1 MNSLRTRLILGFALV
16 AVLPLALAMALLEQR
31 IRFTMNTQASE
42 QLNTALEIAQSQ
54 LADDAANLRVRLVRL
69 AEDAELKR
77 LHLVEPEGGLGL
89 RRLLEDRR
97 FLLGLDYLA
106 VSDSTDRIVADASF
120 APMPGRER
128 LSAEQLAPPATRAGA
143 DTTAPIAETEIE
155 VALNRAGAFVLG
167 GSGLIRYEEQP
178 AGRVRGG
185 VLLDSLYLLRL
196 KSASGLELM
205 LRDLRGDVV
214 ASTLPGTLAPLAR
227 PADSSV
233 ARVQLNG
240 GSYLTRESPLRIGS
254 TPGMP
259 AARLTA
265 LTSTAAADDAI
276 TVLRTTALALGG
288 LGVMLAIVL
297 GLVWSHQVSRP
308 VVRLAGFS
316 ERISR
321 GEFDEPLAMESM
333 RELQTL
339 VDALERM
346 RTDLGHYRERLRAS
360 ERQAAYGQMARR
372 VAHEI
377 KNPLTPIAL
386 SVAGLQRSYA
396 QGRDD
401 FGTTLGEAV
410 RTVNEEV
417 NRLKALL
424 YEFGELGRFPP
435 PRPEVFDLRDLLR
448 DLGSLHMLDV
458 EAGRLVLEAP
468 AGAVTVNADRDQ
480 IRRALLN
487 LAQNALDAT
496 AAPKPGRVLV
506 NVATDDAWARLRVSD
521 DGPGLTDE
529 QRENLFVPGFT
540 TKARGSGLGLTLVER
555 IVTDHGGTLEV
566 ESSPGRGTTFV
577 LRLPRAPAA
586 EE

>member
-1 MNSLRTRLILGFALV
+1 MNSLRARLILGFSLV
-16 AVLPLALAMALLEQR
+16 AVLPLALAMLLLEQR
-31 IRFTMNTQASE
+31 IRFTMHAQASE
-42 QLNTALEIAQSQ
+42 QLDRALEIAQLQ
-54 LADDAANLRVRLVRL
+54 LVEDASNLGVRLERL

-77 LHLVEPEGGLGL
+77 MHLVEPEGGLGL

-97 FLLGLDYLA
+97 FLLSLDYLA
-106 VSDSTDRIVADASF
+106 ITDSSGRIVADASL
-120 APMPGRER
+120 APLPGRER
-128 LSAEQLAPPATRAGA
+128 MSAEQLSLAPRTANADSAATTDA
-143 DTTAPIAETEIE
+143 DFEIA
-155 VALNRAGAFVLG
+155 LSRSGSFVLSA
-167 GSGLIRYEEQP
+167 SGLIRYEDQP
-178 AGRVRGG
+178 AGRVLGG
-185 VLLDSLYLLRL
+185 VLLDSLYLARL

-205 LRDLRGDVV
+205 LRDLRGHVV
-214 ASTLPGTLAPLAR
+214 ASTLQGPLAPLSR

-233 ARVQLNG
+233 ARVRLNG
-240 GSYLTRESPLRIGS
+240 GSYLTRESPLRIGA
-254 TPGMP
+254 TRGIP

-265 LTSTAAADDAI
+265 LASTATADDAI
-276 TVLRTTALALGG
+276 IVLRTTALALGG
-288 LGVMLAIVL
+288 LGVLLAIVL
-297 GLVWSHQVSRP
+297 GLVWSHSVSRP

-346 RTDLGHYRERLRAS
+346 RTDLGLYRDRLRAS

-401 FGTTLGEAV
+401 FGSTLDEAV

-417 NRLKALL
+417 HRLKSLL

-435 PRPEVFDLRDLLR
+435 PRFEGFDLRDLLR

-458 EAGRLVLEAP
+458 EAERLVLDAP
-468 AGAVTVNADRDQ
+468 AGPVPVNADRDQ
-480 IRRALLN
+480 LRRALLN

-496 AAPKPGRVLV
+496 ATATPPGRVLV
-506 NVATDDAWARLRVSD
+506 SVAQEDAWARLRVSD
-521 DGPGLTDE
+521 DGPGLTEE
-529 QRENLFVPGFT
+529 QRTNLFVPGFT
-540 TKARGSGLGLTLVER
+540 TKPRGSGLGLTLVER
-555 IVTDHGGTLEV
+555 IVSDHGGTLEV
-566 ESSPGRGTTFV
+566 ESAPGKGTTFV
-577 LRLPRAPAA
+577 LRLPRAPAP
-586 EE
+586 EN

>member
-42 QLNTALEIAQSQ
+42 QLDSALEIAQRQ
-54 LADDAANLRVRLVRL
+54 LASDASNLRVRLLRL

-77 LHLVEPEGGLGL
+77 MHLVEPEGGLGL

-97 FLLGLDYLA
+97 FLLGLEYLA
-106 VSDSTDRIVADASF
+106 VTDSAGRMVADASL

-128 LSAEQLAPPATRAGA
+128 MSAEQLAPPSSAASTDTSAAAA
-143 DTTAPIAETEIE
+143 DTEIE
-155 VALNRAGAFVLG
+155 IALNRMGSFVLG
-167 GSGLIRYEEQP
+167 GSGLIRYEERP

-205 LRDLRGDVV
+205 LRDLRGTVV
-214 ASTLPGTLAPLAR
+214 ATTLPGPLAPLSR

-233 ARVQLNG
+233 ARVRLNG
-240 GSYLTRESPLRIGS
+240 ASYLTRESPLRVGS
-254 TPGMP
+254 APGLP

-265 LTSTAAADDAI
+265 LASTATADDAI

-308 VVRLAGFS
+308 VVRLANFS

-401 FGTTLGEAV
+401 FGSTLDEAV

-417 NRLKALL
+417 NRLKSLL

-435 PRPEVFDLRDLLR
+435 PRPEVFDLRELLR
-448 DLGSLHMLDV
+448 DLGALHMLDV
-458 EAGRLVLEAP
+458 ESGRLQLDTP
-468 AGAVTVNADRDQ
+468 AGVVHVNADRDQ
-480 IRRALLN
+480 LRRALLN

-496 AAPKPGRVLV
+496 APSSGRVRV
-506 NVATDDAWARLRVSD
+506 SVTAEDTWARLGVRD
-521 DGPGLTDE
+521 DGPGLTEE
-529 QRENLFVPGFT
+529 QRTNLFVPGFT

-566 ESSPGRGTTFV
+566 ESAPGQGTSFV
-577 LRLPRAPAA
+577 LHLPRVPAT
-586 EE
+586 EN